1 MRRLTPGNFNRRAQ
15 QLNRAFENLPQTAH
29 QQFVSVTPIRSGRA
43 RRNTDL
49 RGNEIQANYPYSVRL
64 EKDGWSK
71 QAPQGM
77 TEPTIEWIRT
87 YLGGL

>member
-1 MRRLTPGNFNRRAQ
+1 MRARQVFLDLNKALTQITG
-15 QLNRAFENLPQTAH
+15 LAH
-29 QQFVSVTPIRSGRA
+29 REFVQKTPIRSGNA

-77 TEPTIEWIRT
+77 SSPTIEFIRN
-87 YLGGL
+87 YLGRRR